1 MYKDEKDQDGGKERV
16 YINYTYFWKGF
27 RKEQSGIYVDTNLG
41 RLYFSTYK
49 KEWCSSQVDI
59 KQVNIDALEDDILVR
74 FGITLED
81 FSKLTEKK
89 YNMLK
94 AEKRSAGV
102 YI

>member
-1 MYKDEKDQDGGKERV
+1 M
-16 YINYTYFWKGF
+16 
-27 RKEQSGIYVDTNLG
+27 
-41 RLYFSTYK
+41 
-49 KEWCSSQVDI
+49 
-59 KQVNIDALEDDILVR
+59 NIDALEDDILIR